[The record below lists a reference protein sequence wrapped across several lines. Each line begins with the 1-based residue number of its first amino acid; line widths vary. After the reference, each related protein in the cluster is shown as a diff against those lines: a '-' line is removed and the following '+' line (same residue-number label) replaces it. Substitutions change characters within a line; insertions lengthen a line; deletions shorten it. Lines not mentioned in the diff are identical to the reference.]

1 MSEFPYEKNEFLST
15 VIASI
20 EENLSDENF
29 GVTELADQISMSRSN
44 LLRKVKSGTGLS
56 VSLLIRQVR
65 LHHAKEL
72 LNEGNLNISEISY
85 KVGFGSTSYFTK
97 CFREQYGYP
106 PGEEGKRNID
116 QEVSDPPKKSKL
128 PLIALTLLVFIFA
141 GTFYSLFV
149 QKNNSTTEPLEKT
162 IAVLPFKNNSDDASN
177 VYLINGVTDAI
188 LNHLQKIE
196 DMKVTSRTTTEKYR
210 EVFRTIPELS
220 EELNVN
226 YFLEGSG
233 QKIGDQILLTV
244 QLINA
249 KKDRPIWSERYER
262 LSKDIF
268 ELQKEVAK
276 TIASQIEATI
286 TPEEAERMEK
296 IPTENLKAYDLY
308 LKGQQYAR
316 EESTEGLLE
325 AVDLFQQAVAE
336 DENFAHAYA
345 FIAICYYYLDLF
357 QANKQYGLEINTYA
371 DRAMLL
377 DPDVAES
384 LIAKALFYMQDK
396 QYELAIQYFEKVLV
410 LSPHSGWIHNFLT
423 DIYTTYIPNTEK
435 YLEHA
440 LQGIQA
446 GVAGQDSV
454 TASFTYLHLS
464 NALAQNGFIVEAE
477 RYVKKSLAYYS
488 GNLYSETLYAYI
500 KLAGNFNL
508 QAARES
514 LIQSLNKD
522 TTQLH
527 IIQEIAKVCY
537 MQHDYETAWYYYE
550 KLNRIKKS
558 LDLDIYGAEDLKIAY
573 VLEQLGQSDQS
584 QRFLDSYYDYSNND
598 TSIYKD
604 LLLSAYYAYVG
615 DVEKGIEHFTA
626 FSNQE
631 NYMYWFVL
639 FLDKDPILRRMADQ
653 PEFAKTIQA
662 ISDNFW
668 VKHKETAAKLKAA
681 GVMRYR
687 KI

>member
-1 MSEFPYEKNEFLST
+1 MPDFPYPKNEFLSK
-15 VIASI
+15 VIAAI

-29 GVTELADQISMSRSN
+29 GVTELAEKISMSRSN
-44 LLRKVKSGTGLS
+44 LLRKIKSTTGLS

-65 LHHAKEL
+65 LYHAKDL
-72 LNEGNLNISEISY
+72 LNEGELNISEVSY
-85 KVGFGSTSYFTK
+85 QVGFSSTSYFTK
-97 CFREQYGYP
+97 CFREQFGYP
-106 PGEEGKRNID
+106 PGEESKRGTE
-116 QEVSDPPKKSKL
+116 QEEQFANKKKPFLAIISLVIVGSAILYFIYAPKENTS
-128 PLIALTLLVFIFA
+128 
-141 GTFYSLFV
+141 
-149 QKNNSTTEPLEKT
+149 NEPLEKT
-162 IAVLPFKNNSDDASN
+162 IAVLPFKNNSNDASN

-210 EVFRTIPELS
+210 EVIRTIPELS

-244 QLINA
+244 QLIQARN
-249 KKDRPIWSERYER
+249 DQPIWSERYER
-262 LSKDIF
+262 NSEDIF
-268 ELQKEVAK
+268 QLQTEVAK

-286 TPEEAERMEK
+286 TPEEAQRMEK

-316 EESTEGLLE
+316 EENYEGLLA
-325 AVDLFQQAVAE
+325 AVELFQQAITE
-336 DENFAHAYA
+336 DEEFAHAYA
-345 FIAICYYYLDLF
+345 FVAICYYYLDLF
-357 QANKQYGLEINTYA
+357 QANKQYGLEINTFA
-371 DRAMLL
+371 DHAMLL
-377 DPDVAES
+377 DPEAAES

-410 LSPHSGWIHNFLT
+410 ISPHSGWIHNFLT
-423 DIYTTYIPNTEK
+423 DIYTTFIPNTEK

-446 GVAGQDSV
+446 GVAGQDSI

-464 NALAQNGFIVEAE
+464 NALAQNGFIIEAE
-477 RYVKKSLAYYS
+477 QYVKKSLAHYPE
-488 GNLYSETLYAYI
+488 NLYSETLYTYI

-508 QAARES
+508 QSARES

-537 MQHDYETAWYYYE
+537 MQHDYESAWVYYE
-550 KLNRIKKS
+550 KFNQIRTS
-558 LDLDIYGAEDLKIAY
+558 LDLNIYGAEDLKVAF
-573 VLEQLGQSDQS
+573 VLQQLGRIKES
-584 QRFLDSYYDYSNND
+584 QAYLESYFEYANND
-598 TSIYKD
+598 TSIYQD
-604 LLLSAYYAYVG
+604 LLLSAYYAYLG
-615 DVEKGIEHFTA
+615 DIEKGIEHFRA

-631 NYMYWFVL
+631 NYQYWFVL
-639 FLDKDPILRRMADQ
+639 FLDKDPILRRMADHS
-653 PEFAKTIQA
+653 EFTEIILS

-668 VKHKETAAKLKAA
+668 VKHQDTATKLKAT
-681 GVMRYR
+681 GVM
-687 KI
+687 

>member
-1 MSEFPYEKNEFLST
+1 M
-15 VIASI
+15 
-20 EENLSDENF
+20 
-29 GVTELADQISMSRSN
+29 
-44 LLRKVKSGTGLS
+44 
-56 VSLLIRQVR
+56 
-65 LHHAKEL
+65 
-72 LNEGNLNISEISY
+72 
-85 KVGFGSTSYFTK
+85 
-97 CFREQYGYP
+97 
-106 PGEEGKRNID
+106 
-116 QEVSDPPKKSKL
+116 
-128 PLIALTLLVFIFA
+128 
-141 GTFYSLFV
+141 
-149 QKNNSTTEPLEKT
+149 
-162 IAVLPFKNNSDDASN
+162 PFKNNSNDASN
-177 VYLINGVTDAI
+177 IYLINGVTDAI

-196 DMKVTSRTTTEKYR
+196 DLKVTSRTTTEKYR
-210 EVFRTIPELS
+210 EVIRTIPELS

-249 KKDRPIWSERYER
+249 KKDQPIWSERYER
-262 LSKDIF
+262 MSKDIF
-268 ELQKEVAK
+268 ELQMEVAK
-276 TIASQIEATI
+276 NIALQIEATI

-316 EESTEGLLE
+316 EESYEGLLE
-325 AVDLFQQAVAE
+325 AVELFQQAIAE

-396 QYELAIQYFEKVLV
+396 QYDLAIQYFEKVLV

-446 GVAGQDSV
+446 GLAGQDSV

-464 NALAQNGFIVEAE
+464 NALAQNGFIVKAE
-477 RYVKKSLAYYS
+477 QYVKKSLALYP
-488 GNLYSETLYAYI
+488 GNLYSETLLAYI

-508 QAARES
+508 QSARES

-537 MQHDYETAWYYYE
+537 MQHDYETAWFYYE
-550 KLNRIKKS
+550 KFNQIRKS

-573 VLEQLGQSDQS
+573 VLEQIGQTEKSRQY
-584 QRFLDSYYDYSNND
+584 LESYFQYSNND
-598 TSIYKD
+598 TSIYRE
-604 LLLSAYYAYVG
+604 LLLSAYYAYLG
-615 DVEKGIEHFTA
+615 DTEKGIEHFTA
-626 FSNQE
+626 FSKQE

-639 FLDKDPILRRMADQ
+639 FLEKDPILRRMADR
-653 PEFAKTIQA
+653 PEFATTIQA

-668 VKHKETAAKLKAA
+668 RKHQELKEVLKD
-681 GVMRYR
+681 

>member
-1 MSEFPYEKNEFLST
+1 MPDFPYPKNEFLNK
-15 VIASI
+15 VIAAI
-20 EENLSDENF
+20 EENLSNENF
-29 GVTELADQISMSRSN
+29 GVSELADKINMSRSN
-44 LLRKVKSGTGLS
+44 LLRKVKSATDLS

-65 LHHAKEL
+65 LYHAKDL
-72 LNEGNLNISEISY
+72 LNEGELNISEISY
-85 KVGFGSTSYFTK
+85 QVGFSSTSYFTK
-97 CFREQYGYP
+97 CFREQFGYP
-106 PGEEGKRNID
+106 PGEEINKSAEFEEGT
-116 QEVSDPPKKSKL
+116 PPHNKKPWLVITSL
-128 PLIALTLLVFIFA
+128 LALIISAILYLIYAPNEDT
-141 GTFYSLFV
+141 SN
-149 QKNNSTTEPLEKT
+149 KPLEKT
-162 IAVLPFKNNSDDASN
+162 IAVLPFKNNSNDASN

-210 EVFRTIPELS
+210 EVIRTIPELS

-244 QLINA
+244 QLIQA
-249 KKDRPIWSERYER
+249 RKDQPIWSERYER
-262 LSKDIF
+262 KSEDIF
-268 ELQKEVAK
+268 QLQTEVAK
-276 TIASQIEATI
+276 NIAKHIEATI
-286 TPEEAERMEK
+286 TPDEAERMEK

-308 LKGQQYAR
+308 LRGQEHAR
-316 EESTEGLLE
+316 EESYEGLLA
-325 AVDLFQQAVAE
+325 AVELFQQAISE
-336 DENFAHAYA
+336 DEEFAHAYA
-345 FIAICYYYLDLF
+345 FVAICYYYMDLF
-357 QANKQYGLEINTYA
+357 QANKQYGLEINTFA

-377 DPDVAES
+377 DPEAAES

-396 QYELAIQYFEKVLV
+396 QYKLAIQYFEKVLII
-410 LSPHSGWIHNFLT
+410 SPHSGWIHNFLT

-446 GVAGQDSV
+446 GVAGQDSI

-477 RYVKKSLAYYS
+477 QYVKKSLAHYPE
-488 GNLYSETLYAYI
+488 NLYSETLYAYI

-508 QAARES
+508 QSARES

-537 MQHDYETAWYYYE
+537 MQHDYKTAWFYYE
-550 KLNRIKKS
+550 KFNQIKKN
-558 LDLDIYGAEDLKIAY
+558 LDLDIYGAEDLKIAF
-573 VLEQLGQSDQS
+573 VLEKLGQIDKS
-584 QRFLDSYYDYSNND
+584 QQFLANYYEYTNND

-604 LLLSAYYAYVG
+604 LLLSAYYAYIG
-615 DVEKGIEHFTA
+615 DIEKGIEHFAA
-626 FSNQE
+626 FSKQE

-639 FLDKDPILRRMADQ
+639 FLEKDPILLELKDH
-653 PEFAKTIQA
+653 PEFNEIIRA

-668 VKHKETAAKLKAA
+668 VKHQELEEMLK
-681 GVMRYR
+681 G